1 MPITANIHDSRSF
14 TAYRN
19 DGVTWVSIDHE
30 ANVFVYTPAQCDEAI
45 KAFIAAKDMLLGE
58 TSAPIDKHGR
68 YDAASAAEVAQG
80 LDVLDGDGDDRDDT
94 DIDARDAAGGVELAG
109 TSLNPTAPG
118 PDCAVPDDREL
129 WFCHECKEFHAP
141 ASPLAPPS
149 GYQLPSAS
157 IPADGA

>member
-1 MPITANIHDSRSF
+1 MLVIGH
-14 TAYRN
+14 
-19 DGVTWVSIDHE
+19 VTIY
-30 ANVFVYTPAQCDEAI
+30 VYTPGEADQLI
-45 KAFIAAKDMLLGE
+45 RAACAAKDMLLGE